1 MSLLQVYGGNI
12 ADRFNRRVLIV
23 VGNLTN
29 LIYLALIPLGGNFWQ
44 LLGICVLGGVGG
56 AIALPAASAL
66 TVVEGRRFGMG
77 STIAVFAMAFSIGMV
92 IGPLVGGGIADFANI
107 NSVFYFGAAI
117 GLVGTTLFIWF
128 TK

>member
-1 MSLLQVYGGNI
+1 MASPRPKDSRYRCVWHRCSALSLLAERDY
-12 ADRFNRRVLIV
+12 
-23 VGNLTN
+23 
-29 LIYLALIPLGGNFWQ
+29 
-44 LLGICVLGGVGG
+44 GGVGG

-92 IGPLVGGGIADFANI
+92 IGPLVGGVIADFANI

-117 GLVGTTLFIWF
+117 GLAGTTLFIWF

>member
-23 VGNLTN
+23 VGSLTN